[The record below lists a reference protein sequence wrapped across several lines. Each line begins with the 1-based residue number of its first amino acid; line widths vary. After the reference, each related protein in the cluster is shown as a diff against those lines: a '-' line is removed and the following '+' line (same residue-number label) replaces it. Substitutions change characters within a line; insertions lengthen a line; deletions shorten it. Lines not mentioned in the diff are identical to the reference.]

1 MTQVTSRKLAA
12 LIVLKDHLRD
22 IVEQTNARAIA
33 QEDSLMRSLS
43 DTLMALAE
51 LADVMEREAELHQQ
65 VYKAMLE
72 PEFELRGITKG
83 RVTATETGRVS
94 GTEENKANR
103 PQALGAW
110 QGTQTGRYIG
120 EGQGNIKELR
130 PVPASWVGDAVKD
143 HEETIYRAAMVNGLA
158 TAIVASPGTLVEA
171 TDKIEA
177 RLPESEA

>member
-1 MTQVTSRKLAA
+1 MTQVTSRKLAV

-72 PEFELRGITKG
+72 PEFDLRGIIKG
-83 RVTATETGRVS
+83 RMTATETGRVS

-110 QGTQTGRYIG
+110 QGTQTGRYTGTG
-120 EGQGNIKELR
+120 EGNMKELR

-143 HEETIYRAAMVNGLA
+143 HEEVIYRPCIINGVATVGLA
-158 TAIVASPGTLVEA
+158 GSATFVEA
-171 TDKIEA
+171 TDRIEA
-177 RLPESEA
+177 RMPESEA